1 MFCVLIDLKI
11 QARNTCYVPETQTI
25 FGWTLRGMNTKMEL
39 FFLLLVFV
47 IKHQT

>member
-1 MFCVLIDLKI
+1 MYLKLKL
-11 QARNTCYVPETQTI
+11 
-25 FGWTLRGMNTKMEL
+25 FSDDTLRGMNTKMEL